1 MAPSRRSVQ
10 MSTNFQEIGERLRK
24 LRAGAGLTQA
34 EFAETLGTS
43 LRSYKGYETGQREL
57 PTSVILRLRD
67 FGEVSPSWLL
77 TGERDKLDDQAEQA
91 LRSTIG
97 TGLDQLHRQT
107 HLRSTE
113 AWSDFLMLLIKL
125 SLNQEGAIKPADAN
139 AILNI
144 GSNDD
149 RKSE

>member
-1 MAPSRRSVQ
+1 M
-10 MSTNFQEIGERLRK
+10 RK

-67 FGEVSPSWLL
+67 FGDVSPSWLL
-77 TGERDKLDDQAEQA
+77 TGERDKLDDRAEQA

-125 SLNQEGAIKPADAN
+125 SLNQESAIKPADAN